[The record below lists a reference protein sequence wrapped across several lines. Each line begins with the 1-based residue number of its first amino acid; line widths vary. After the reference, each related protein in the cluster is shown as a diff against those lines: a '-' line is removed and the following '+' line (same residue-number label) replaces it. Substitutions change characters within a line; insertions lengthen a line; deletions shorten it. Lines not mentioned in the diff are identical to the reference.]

1 MNRLVKL
8 TVLAGVVALV
18 GGVANLSAQQDRPQ
32 RQGQGNQ
39 GQDRGQRPDR
49 GNFDPEQM
57 RQRMM
62 ERYKEAL
69 EVTSDDEWKVISERI
84 QKVSDARREVGF
96 GMMGRGMFGRGGRG
110 GDNAPQ
116 GDRGGA
122 RGGFGQANPELEA
135 LQKAVDAKASA
146 DELKATLAKYRAAQA
161 DKRAKLEK
169 AQEELKQ
176 VLNARREAI
185 CVTLGLL
192 N

>member
-32 RQGQGNQ
+32 RPDRGNQ

-57 RQRMM
+57 RQRMI

-84 QKVSDARREVGF
+84 QKVSEARMAVGF
-96 GMMGRGMFGRGGRG
+96 GGMGRGMFARGGRG

-116 GDRGGA
+116 GDRPS
-122 RGGFGQANPELEA
+122 RGGFGQPNPELEA
-135 LQKAVDAKASA
+135 LQKAIDAKASA
-146 DELKATLAKYRAAQA
+146 DETKAALAKYRAAQA

-185 CVTLGLL
+185 CVTMGLL